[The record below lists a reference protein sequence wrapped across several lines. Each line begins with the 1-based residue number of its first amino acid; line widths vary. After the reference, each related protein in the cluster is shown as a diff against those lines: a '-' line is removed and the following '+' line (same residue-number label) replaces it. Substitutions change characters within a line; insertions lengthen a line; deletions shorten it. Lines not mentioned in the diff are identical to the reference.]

1 MTPTELSTR
10 AEPPRSTPPGAE
22 PLSRGDEAS
31 GGEGGEGV
39 RVRLT
44 VAPTLNFALEQS
56 GVPLVPMVRIF
67 NDRAAPLHGVRLEV
81 ELLPDLGP
89 RHVFAIPPLHGG
101 ETAEL
106 GPLDLLAVGV
116 RIRSLQSA
124 GTTRGPLA
132 FVVPDDKYW
141 LVAGVLGILAIP
153 KRPMRVFKEAQKA
166 RAWLDSPAVIAKTP
180 G

>member
-1 MTPTELSTR
+1 MALHWTIDSR
-10 AEPPRSTPPGAE
+10 AKLMVVVADGA
-22 PLSRGDEAS
+22 
-31 GGEGGEGV
+31 V
-39 RVRLT
+39 
-44 VAPTLNFALEQS
+44 
-56 GVPLVPMVRIF
+56 
-67 NDRAAPLHGVRLEV
+67 DRADLDRLLDV
-81 ELLPDLGP
+81 IVGSNLKGYRKLFDGSK
-89 RHVFAIPPLHGG
+89 G
-101 ETAEL
+101 ETQL

-141 LVAGVLGILAIP
+141 LVAGLLGILAIP

>member
-1 MTPTELSTR
+1 MLVV
-10 AEPPRSTPPGAE
+10 ADGA
-22 PLSRGDEAS
+22 
-31 GGEGGEGV
+31 V
-39 RVRLT
+39 
-44 VAPTLNFALEQS
+44 
-56 GVPLVPMVRIF
+56 
-67 NDRAAPLHGVRLEV
+67 DRADLDRLLDV
-81 ELLPDLGP
+81 IVGSNLKGYRKLFDGSK
-89 RHVFAIPPLHGG
+89 G
-101 ETAEL
+101 ETQL

-116 RIRSLQSA
+116 SIRSLQSA

>member
-1 MTPTELSTR
+1 VALHWTIDSR
-10 AEPPRSTPPGAE
+10 AKLMVVVADGA
-22 PLSRGDEAS
+22 
-31 GGEGGEGV
+31 V
-39 RVRLT
+39 
-44 VAPTLNFALEQS
+44 
-56 GVPLVPMVRIF
+56 
-67 NDRAAPLHGVRLEV
+67 DRADLDRLLDV
-81 ELLPDLGP
+81 IVGSNLKGYRKLFDGSK
-89 RHVFAIPPLHGG
+89 G
-101 ETAEL
+101 ETQL

-141 LVAGVLGILAIP
+141 LVAGLLGILAIP